1 MGIEFEKL
9 GEQIIIE
16 SALQTSAAEKIL
28 QHSSH
33 QPILQIYVTCGL
45 AEVKRRFY
53 ARRRSGN
60 RHSVHTDDLY
70 DKLTEHEIRDKY
82 RPLVADN
89 ITTVIVDSE
98 NLDYTALRD
107 TVKDFLM
114 NKAITKE
121 NEI

>member
-1 MGIEFEKL
+1 M
-9 GEQIIIE
+9 
-16 SALQTSAAEKIL
+16 
-28 QHSSH
+28 
-33 QPILQIYVTCGL
+33 TCGL

-53 ARRRSGN
+53 ARKQSGH

-98 NLDYTALRD
+98 NLDYAALRD